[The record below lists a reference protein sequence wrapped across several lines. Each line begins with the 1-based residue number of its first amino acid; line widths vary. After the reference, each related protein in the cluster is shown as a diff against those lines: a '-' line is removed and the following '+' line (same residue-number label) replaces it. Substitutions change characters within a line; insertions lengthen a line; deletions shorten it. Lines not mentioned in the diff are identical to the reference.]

1 MNKFLELE
9 KRFEKVMKSI
19 EKLHFK
25 QSNEEVSSEINDVST
40 AQKLSNDQIN
50 KLSNKV
56 VELERAARVDSQ
68 QIDKLIID
76 LESLLENKND

>member
-40 AQKLSNDQIN
+40 AQKLSNDQIILIN
-50 KLSNKV
+50 SNQKY
-56 VELERAARVDSQ
+56 LYKR
-68 QIDKLIID
+68 LINTYKGNFI
-76 LESLLENKND
+76 LI